1 MTWHL
6 SSCVILS
13 ISWASLVSGNIP
25 IAVTH
30 IHRRWDLP
38 PGLLF
43 SIINIYSSNH
53 RASSRQQAMP
63 PRHTKQ
69 RVIPFQSSQILSDT
83 PFQEHKLAHTDVHKI
98 TDINHDHVVFI
109 SRENVHTKW
118 HSGSKI
124 ARLLIIIWAVPLL
137 VITGPI
143 LIIMHYP
150 STIHSHSPII
160 SSLQLFMPFI
170 VHNIQG
176 PVWATGAFLIPPC
189 RFNRISPADTAQKAA
204 SNTK

>member
-1 MTWHL
+1 
-6 SSCVILS
+6 
-13 ISWASLVSGNIP
+13 
-25 IAVTH
+25 
-30 IHRRWDLP
+30 
-38 PGLLF
+38 
-43 SIINIYSSNH
+43 
-53 RASSRQQAMP
+53 MP

-189 RFNRISPADTAQKAA
+189 WFNRISPADTAQKAA
-204 SNTK
+204 SNTKKKNK